1 MAALDPRSVLRNGR
15 LLLQS
20 AAQHAADDP
29 ALLVM
34 QVSRR
39 LPFHARVLAGRALHS
54 VGRRVTA
61 GRGVAAL
68 GAFMAGDLSA
78 ARGLVNGPGARDHLW
93 LRGEVAVLLGR
104 MDLVGP
110 QDPPRTCARAAWARG
125 QMTEAVEILDEA
137 GLGESVYAQRL
148 RSELRILQPGF
159 TLELPRRRNS
169 LPARSEADGTGM
181 RVLHLLTNSLPHTQ
195 SGYSLRSH
203 RILTAL
209 RDAGVESV
217 ALTRTGYPVMV
228 GKAAAAREDVV
239 DGIRYRRTLPSRL
252 AALPEGR
259 LQQEA
264 FEALRLVGQCRPHV
278 LHTTTDYRNA
288 LVAQAVSRATGI
300 PWVLEVRGLME
311 QTWVASQADPD
322 AREHA
327 IQAQK
332 VQLVAAKEAELAR
345 SADAVVTLSA
355 TMADELVSRG
365 VDRSAITIVPNGVD
379 ASLLNDHVSPREA
392 RAELGIGHAEAVIV
406 GAVSALVDYEG
417 FDVLL
422 RAVARIVRDEAVP
435 QRMRERLH
443 VLLVGDGVAAPG
455 LAQLARELGIADRVI
470 FPGRMPRAQARRW
483 VEAMDLVVI
492 PRLDRAVT
500 RMVTPQK
507 PIEAMALGRPVIC
520 SDLPALREVATSANG
535 ETRARLVPAEDA
547 DALAAAIVQVCER
560 ADGSVTS
567 AASPIAQERLWDE
580 LVRHYLRIYG
590 RLREFPQEGS
600 H

>member
-1 MAALDPRSVLRNGR
+1 MVAPDLRAVLRNGR

-39 LPFHARVLAGRALHS
+39 MPFRARVLAGRVLH
-54 VGRRVTA
+54 GAARRIAA
-61 GRGVAAL
+61 GHGLAAL
-68 GAFMAGDLSA
+68 GAFMAGDRSA
-78 ARGLVNGPGARDHLW
+78 ALGLVEESGGHDRSRLC
-93 LRGEVAVLLGR
+93 GEVAVLLGR

-110 QDPPRTCARAAWARG
+110 QDPPRIRARAAWARG
-125 QMTEAVEILDEA
+125 QMSEAVAILDAA
-137 GLGESVYAQRL
+137 GLGESTYAQRL
-148 RSELRILQPGF
+148 RSELRILEPGF
-159 TLELPRRRNS
+159 VLDLPPRRNA
-169 LPARSEADGTGM
+169 LPVRSEADGPGV

-209 RDAGVESV
+209 RDAGVSSM

-239 DGIRYRRTLPSRL
+239 DGIRYRRTLPRRL

-264 FEALRLVGQCRPHV
+264 LEALRMVEELRPHV

-311 QTWVASQADPD
+311 QTWVASHADPD
-322 AREHA
+322 AREQA

-332 VQLVAAKEAELAR
+332 VQLVSAKEAELAR
-345 SADAVVTLSA
+345 AADAVVTLSA
-355 TMADELVSRG
+355 TMADELASRG
-365 VDRSAITIVPNGVD
+365 VDRAAITIVPNGVD

-422 RAVARIVRDEAVP
+422 RAVEQIVHDETVP
-435 QRMRERLH
+435 GSVRQRLR
-443 VLLVGDGVAAPG
+443 VVLVGDGVAAPG

-470 FPGRMPRAQARRW
+470 LPGRVPRAQARRW
-483 VEAMDLVVI
+483 VEAMDLMVI
-492 PRLDRAVT
+492 PRVDRAVT

-535 ETRARLVPAEDA
+535 DTGARLVPAEDA
-547 DALAAAIVQVCER
+547 DALAAAIVQECER
-560 ADGSVTS
+560 VDGSVTS
-567 AASPIAQERLWDE
+567 AAAPIAQERLWGE
-580 LVRHYLRIYG
+580 LVRNYLCIYE
-590 RLREFPQEGS
+590 RLRELPQEGT